1 MTQNDKPVTEIE
13 DLELQWAHLN
23 HVGNDTD
30 RGIIKKYQVGDK
42 EKDRLTITMVPR
54 YDCYCKNNLVT
65 KLQYMMKSIFEHITQ
80 IAEALILLAMFMLTL
95 LIIFES
101 EYNNANSD
109 VEIVTTDSTINDSI
123 SNR

>member
-1 MTQNDKPVTEIE
+1 
-13 DLELQWAHLN
+13 
-23 HVGNDTD
+23 
-30 RGIIKKYQVGDK
+30 
-42 EKDRLTITMVPR
+42 
-54 YDCYCKNNLVT
+54 
-65 KLQYMMKSIFEHITQ
+65 MMKSIFEHITQ